1 MKNYEK
7 YNEQLKQLHFA
18 EDCSTA
24 YKKIKKSSCLD
35 DGMHCRGCP
44 FRSIETFLKF
54 MDEEYKE
61 PIQLSHDEYVILKN
75 VDNTYKFICRNA
87 CSKNLLLAY
96 GKSEEDLRWCFSE
109 FNHLFTFIK
118 GNEIYEIAKLIE
130 DYEKE
135 NGNEN
140 SEN

>member
-1 MKNYEK
+1 MKNFEK
-7 YNEQLKQLHFA
+7 HIDVINKQVCLKNYSNSEVYGCEGCRF
-18 EDCSTA
+18 EDE
-24 YKKIKKSSCLD
+24 Y
-35 DGMHCRGCP
+35 GHC
-44 FRSIETFLKF
+44 
-54 MDEEYKE
+54 DEEKKKQWLLEEYQE
-61 PIQLSHDEYVILKN
+61 LCSLSHDEYVILKN

-118 GNEIYEIAKLIE
+118 GNEIYEIAKLIA

-135 NGNEN
+135 HENGY
-140 SEN
+140 